1 MSNNMT
7 QKIKKILIANRGEIA
22 IRILRAASELN
33 LTTVS
38 VYTHEDRFSP
48 HRYKADEAYQIGADD
63 EPLKPY
69 LDIEELIETAKLH
82 KVDAIHP
89 GYGFLSENVQFARR
103 CREEGIIFVGPAPE
117 VMEQLGDKVQAK
129 QNAIDAG
136 IPVIPDSN
144 EPLDSLEIAEREAQR
159 IGFPM
164 MIKAASGGGGRGMR
178 IIRSADELATAY
190 TDSRNEAAKS
200 FGDDT
205 VFLEKYLDSPKHIEV
220 QILGD
225 NYGNLV
231 HLYERD
237 CSVQRRFQKVIEI
250 APSATL
256 KQETREK
263 LYEYALKI
271 TKHVNYSNAG
281 TVEFLV
287 DVDNDEAIYFIEVNP
302 RIQVEHTITEE
313 ITGIDIVRSQIHVA
327 NGCKLSDSEINIQ
340 SQDDVSIRGFAV
352 QCRIT
357 TEDPTQN
364 FKPDFGTI
372 IAYRS
377 AAGFGIRLDAGAAY
391 VGTKIS
397 PFYDSML
404 VKISASGR
412 TLEGAIQRAHRALRE
427 FRIRGVKTNINFLLN
442 VLDHP
447 TFKAGEVKVTFL
459 ESHPELY
466 DVSAHQDR
474 GTKTLRYL
482 AKVIVNGNPDV
493 KHFDPDRHFR
503 MPVIPPFN
511 KLGEYPEGT
520 KNLLDKLGAEGFVQW
535 IKDQDNILYTD
546 TTLRDAH
553 QSLLATRVRT
563 KDMLKIADGFAKNHS
578 QLFSLEM
585 WGGATFDVAM
595 RFLHE
600 CPWQRLSLLREAIP
614 NILFQ
619 MLFRGSNAVGY
630 KAYPDNLIEK
640 FIIESWNEGN
650 GIDVFRIFDSLNWI
664 EGMRKSIQVV
674 REQTGGLAEATIC
687 YTGDV
692 LNTDKSNKFNLQY
705 YLDLAKQLEDAGAH
719 TLALKDMAGLLKPY
733 AAEMLIPALK
743 EAVDLPIHLHTHD
756 TSSMQSAT
764 LLKAIEKDVDIVDAC
779 LSSMSGLTSQ
789 PNLNSLIAV
798 MQGQP
803 REQKFDLD
811 SLNQYANYWEDKR
824 EVYYPFE
831 SGLKA
836 GTAEVY
842 THEIPGGQYSN
853 LRPQAIALGLEHKF
867 EEVKENYAVVN
878 KMFGDIVKVTPSSK
892 VVGDMAIFMTS
903 NGLSE
908 ADVMEQGGT
917 LAFPDS
923 VLDLFKGSLGQTEGG
938 FPQELSKLV
947 LKNDKPFTDRP
958 NDHLEPVDFDQ
969 EFAAFKEKFDDSLS
983 MKDFLSYMMY
993 PQVFEDF
1000 YKHYDEFGNVS
1011 VLPTCTFFYGLK
1023 QREEVTVE
1031 IGQGKVIIIRML
1043 YCSQPDE
1050 GGIRTVTFDLNGQ
1063 TRSITIRDDSAVSTQ
1078 KVNRKA
1084 LEENEVGTP
1093 ILGRLSTIMV
1103 EKGQKVEKDT
1113 PLFVIEAMKMES
1125 TITAPFSG
1133 VIKKI
1138 HLEEGEILEQGDLV
1152 IEFKK

>member
-1 MSNNMT
+1 MP
-7 QKIKKILIANRGEIA
+7 KKINKLLVANRGEIA

-33 LTTVS
+33 LCTVS
-38 VYTHEDRFSP
+38 IYTHEDRFSP
-48 HRYKADEAYQIGADD
+48 HRYKADEAYQIGADED
-63 EPLKPY
+63 PLMPY
-69 LDIEELIETAKLH
+69 LNIEGIIQAAKENH
-82 KVDAIHP
+82 VDAIHP
-89 GYGFLSENVQFARR
+89 GYGFLSENVEFARR

-136 IPVIPDSN
+136 IPVILDSKA
-144 EPLDSLEIAEREAQR
+144 PLDSVEIAMEEAEK

-178 IIRSADELATAY
+178 ILRSADELPMAY
-190 TDSRNEAAKS
+190 NEARNEAAKA

-237 CSVQRRFQKVIEI
+237 CSVQRRFQKVIEV

-256 KQETREK
+256 KKETREK
-263 LYEYALKI
+263 LYAYALKI
-271 TKHVNYSNAG
+271 TSHVNYSNAG

-287 DVDNDEAIYFIEVNP
+287 DSDENVFFIEVNP
-302 RIQVEHTITEE
+302 RVQVEHTITEE

-327 NGCKLSDSEINIQ
+327 NGCKLSDPEINIQ

-377 AAGFGIRLDAGAAY
+377 AAGFGIRLDVGAAY
-391 VGTKIS
+391 VGAKVS

-427 FRIRGVKTNINFLLN
+427 FRIRGVKTNIGFLLN
-442 VLDHP
+442 VLEHP
-447 TFKAGEVKVTFL
+447 TFRAGNVKVTFL

-466 DVSAHQDR
+466 DVPMHLDR

-482 AKVIVNGNPDV
+482 AKVIVNGNPDIKKV
-493 KHFDPDRHFR
+493 DPDRCSGNDFR
-503 MPVIPPFN
+503 KPIIPEYDH
-511 KLGEYPEGT
+511 LAAYPEGT
-520 KNLLDKLGAEGFVQW
+520 KNKLDELGADGFVQW
-535 IKDQDNILYTD
+535 IKDQNHILYTD

-563 KDMLKIADGFAKNHS
+563 KDMLKIAEGIAKNHP

-585 WGGATFDVAM
+585 WGGATFDVSM

-600 CPWQRLSLLREAIP
+600 CPWQRLRQMRKAIP

-630 KAYPDNLIEK
+630 KAYPDNLIER
-640 FIIESWNEGN
+640 FIIESWEN

-674 REQTGGLAEATIC
+674 REQTGGIAEATIC
-687 YTGDV
+687 YTGDI
-692 LNTDKSNKFNLQY
+692 LNTDSSNKFNLQY

-719 TLALKDMAGLLKPY
+719 TLCLKDMAGLLKPY

-743 EAVDLPIHLHTHD
+743 DAVDLPIHLHTHD

-779 LSSMSGLTSQ
+779 MSSMSGLTSQ

-798 MQGQP
+798 MQGQA
-803 REQKFDLD
+803 REQPFDLP
-811 SLNQYANYWEDKR
+811 SLNQYANYWEDTR
-824 EVYYPFE
+824 EIYYPFE

-842 THEIPGGQYSN
+842 DHEIPGGQYSN

-867 EEVKENYAVVN
+867 EEVKENYAIVN

-903 NGLSE
+903 NGLTE
-908 ADVMEQGGT
+908 ADVMAQGGT
-917 LAFPDS
+917 LAFPES
-923 VLDLFKGSLGQTEGG
+923 VHDLFKGNLGQTEGG
-938 FPQELSKLV
+938 FPKELSKLV
-947 LKNDKPFTDRP
+947 LKKEKPFTARP
-958 NDHLEPVDFDQ
+958 NDYLDPIDFDKA
-969 EFAAFKEKFDDSLS
+969 FAAFKEKFDERQTML
-983 MKDFLSYMMY
+983 DFLSYMMY
-993 PQVFEDF
+993 PKVYEDF
-1000 YKHYDEFGNVS
+1000 YEHLEEFGNIS
-1011 VLPTCTFFYGLK
+1011 VLPTTAFFYGLK
-1023 QREEVTVE
+1023 QREELTVE
-1031 IGQGKVIIIRML
+1031 LGRGKVIIIRML
-1043 YCSQPDE
+1043 YCSPPDS

-1063 TRSITIRDDSAVSTQ
+1063 TRSITIRDDSVKSTK

-1084 LEENEVGTP
+1084 DGDKEVGTP
-1093 ILGRLSTIMV
+1093 ILGRLSAITV
-1103 EKGQKVEKDT
+1103 KEGDEVEKDI

-1125 TITAPFSG
+1125 TITAPIEG
-1133 VIKKI
+1133 KIKKI
-1138 HLEEGEILEQGDLV
+1138 HLEEGEVLEQGDLV
-1152 IEFKK
+1152 IEFE

>member
-1 MSNNMT
+1 MSKKI
-7 QKIKKILIANRGEIA
+7 QKILVANRGEIA

-48 HRYKADEAYQIGADD
+48 HRYKADEAYQIGDD
-63 EPLKPY
+63 EEPLKPY
-69 LDIEELIETAKLH
+69 LDIEGLIETAKLH
-82 KVDAIHP
+82 AVDAIHP

-103 CREEGIIFVGPAPE
+103 CREEGIIFIGPAPE

-144 EPLDSLEIAEREAQR
+144 EPLDSLEIAEREAER

-178 IIRSADELATAY
+178 IIRAADELATAY
-190 TDSRNEAAKS
+190 TDARNEAAKS

-237 CSVQRRFQKVIEI
+237 CSVQRRFQKVIEM

-256 KQETREK
+256 SQETRDK
-263 LYEYALKI
+263 LYAYALKI

-287 DVDNDEAIYFIEVNP
+287 DSDENIYFIEVNP

-313 ITGIDIVRSQIHVA
+313 ITGVDIVRSQIHIA
-327 NGCKLSDSEINIQ
+327 NGCKLGDPEINIQ
-340 SQDDVSIRGFAV
+340 SQEDISIRGFAV

-357 TEDPTQN
+357 TEDPTEN

-377 AAGFGIRLDAGAAY
+377 AGGFGIRLDVGAAY
-391 VGTKIS
+391 VGAKIS

-412 TLEGAIQRAHRALRE
+412 TLDGAIQRAHRALRE

-442 VLDHP
+442 VLEHP

-493 KHFDPDRHFR
+493 KEFDPDRHFR
-503 MPVIPPFN
+503 MPVIPPFD
-511 KLGEYPEGT
+511 KLADYPEGT
-520 KNLLDKLGAEGFVQW
+520 KNLLDKLGADGFVQW
-535 IKDQDNILYTD
+535 VKDQNHILYTD

-563 KDMLKIADGFAKNHS
+563 KDMLKIAEGFAKNHS

-585 WGGATFDVAM
+585 WGGATFDVSM

-600 CPWQRLSLLREAIP
+600 CPWQRLQLLREAIP

-640 FIIESWNEGN
+640 FIIESWEN

-692 LNTDKSNKFNLQY
+692 LNSDKSNKFNLQY

-842 THEIPGGQYSN
+842 NHEIPGGQYSN

-867 EEVKENYAVVN
+867 EKVKENYSIVN

-903 NGLSE
+903 NGLTE
-908 ADVMEQGGT
+908 ADVMQQGDT

-923 VLDLFKGSLGQTEGG
+923 VHDLFKGNLGQTEGG
-938 FPQELSKLV
+938 FPTELSKLV

-958 NDHLEPVDFDQ
+958 NAHLEPIDFDK
-969 EFAAFKEKFDDSLS
+969 EFTDFQEKFDSKVTML
-983 MKDFLSYMMY
+983 DFLSYMMY
-993 PQVFEDF
+993 PQVYEDF
-1000 YKHYDEFGNVS
+1000 YKHDEEFGNVS
-1011 VLPTCTFFYGLK
+1011 VLPTCAFFYGLK

-1031 IGQGKVIIIRML
+1031 LGQGKVIIIRML
-1043 YCSQPDE
+1043 YCSPPDE

-1063 TRSITIRDDSAVSTQ
+1063 TRSITIRDDSVKSTQ

-1084 LEENEVGTP
+1084 DADNEIGTP
-1093 ILGRLSTIMV
+1093 ILGRLSAIMV
-1103 EKGQKVEKDT
+1103 KDRQIVDKDT

-1133 VIKKI
+1133 TIKKI
-1138 HLEEGEILEQGDLV
+1138 HLDTGEILEQGDLV
-1152 IEFKK
+1152 IEFE